1 MAVKRHRDKQE
12 KSEGSEVSRRGE
24 IVIVIVIKEIEHR
37 NAIVGRTLYSLDLP
51 RDESTNL

>member
-1 MAVKRHRDKQE
+1 MKRHRDKQE